1 MKRPRSAVDPDIKME
16 SIEGRELPDAGPSRS
31 KPGKQKKAAKKPS
44 KLHRLTATEV
54 RELIR
59 SDKVTV
65 EEYAWALIERF
76 EERDDDV
83 HAWVHYDTDL
93 IIAEARRLDDVP
105 AAKRG
110 QLHGVA
116 VGIKDIFLTKGT
128 VLDVWSKPGF
138 ALQANHAQDMP
149 TRYYSPI
156 HKNDGNA
163 AADSAAVAILRA
175 AGALILGKTATTE
188 FAATTEGTQCCN
200 PRDYHYSPGGS
211 SSGSAAA
218 VSDWQV
224 PIAIGTQTGGS
235 IVRPGS
241 YNGTYAFKP
250 TWGLISTDGVGRF
263 SVSLDTA
270 GFFARSVDD
279 LDLLAK
285 LFRLDFDYTRPRKR
299 FIIKGANIALVK
311 THAWDHAGPGTQA
324 AWNQARSLLA
334 KAGAVLE
341 DVELPESFR
350 KCHDWREIVAAG
362 EARSAF
368 LSTQWRCYVRQQQK
382 WLANRAI
389 EEYMQSTQK
398 LHPSL
403 KASVQN
409 KNNPTRKEM
418 LEAYDGVAQLR
429 PQWDQIASKYDA
441 IITPSSVDQAPQGL
455 EDTGSAVF
463 NVMWTILH
471 APSLNVPGFFGYH
484 NLPIGL
490 TVVGGRFSDMEVLRV
505 GKVIGALF
513 NGGKVD

>member
-1 MKRPRSAVDPDIKME
+1 MKRPLSAVDPEVKIE
-16 SIEGRELPDAGPSRS
+16 SIEGSEVIPDAGPSRS
-31 KPGKQKKAAKKPS
+31 KAGKQKKVATKPS
-44 KLHRLTATEV
+44 QLHQLTATEI

-65 EEYAWALIERF
+65 EEYAWALIEQF
-76 EERDDDV
+76 EKRDDDV
-83 HAWVHYDTDL
+83 HAWAHYDTDL

-105 AAKRG
+105 ASKRG

-116 VGIKDIFLTKGT
+116 VGIKDIFLTK
-128 VLDVWSKPGF
+128 
-138 ALQANHAQDMP
+138 DMP

-163 AADSAAVAILRA
+163 AADSAAVAIFRA

-188 FAATTEGTQCCN
+188 FAAKTEGTKCCN
-200 PRDYHYSPGGS
+200 PRDHHYSPGGS

-218 VSDWQV
+218 VSDCQV

-241 YNGTYAFKP
+241 YTGTFAFKP
-250 TWGLISTDGVGRF
+250 TWGLISTEGMGRF

-285 LFRLDFDYTRPRKR
+285 LFRLDLDYTRPRKP
-299 FIIKGANIALVK
+299 FTIKGAKIALIK
-311 THAWDHAGPGTQA
+311 THVWDHASRSTQA
-324 AWNQARSLLA
+324 AWKQARSLLVE
-334 KAGAVLE
+334 AGAVLE
-341 DVELPESFR
+341 DVELPGSFR
-350 KCHDWREIVAAG
+350 KCHDWWGTLAAG

-368 LSTQWRCYVRQQQK
+368 LSKYV
-382 WLANRAI
+382 
-389 EEYMQSTQK
+389 QSTQK
-398 LHPSL
+398 LHASL
-403 KASVQN
+403 KAFVQN
-409 KNNPTRKEM
+409 KNKPTRKEM
-418 LEAYDGVAQLR
+418 LEVYDGVAQLR

-441 IITPSSVDQAPQGL
+441 IITPSTVDQAPKGL

-463 NVMWTILH
+463 NIMWTLLH
-471 APSLNVPGFFGYH
+471 VPSLNVPGFFGYY

-490 TVVGGRFSDMEVLRV
+490 TIVGGRFSDMEVLRA
-505 GKVIGALF
+505 GKVIGTLF
-513 NGGKVD
+513 NKGKVDRGS